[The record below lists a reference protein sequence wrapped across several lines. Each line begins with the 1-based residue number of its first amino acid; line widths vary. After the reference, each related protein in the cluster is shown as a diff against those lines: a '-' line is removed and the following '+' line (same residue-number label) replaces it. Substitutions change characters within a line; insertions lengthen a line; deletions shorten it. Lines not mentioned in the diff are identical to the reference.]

1 LVLHDKII
9 DKHNLLPGLEN
20 MERLAIELGCGQKK
34 ISEDVIGIDAINTE
48 AADII
53 ADISQGLSFL
63 PDNSV
68 DIIYSNH
75 VLEHFDD
82 LGFIMG
88 EIYRVL
94 KPGGK
99 TIGQVPHFSNPYY
112 YSDYTHK
119 TTFGLYT
126 FSYFTSEQRFKRKVP
141 SFYNDCN
148 FKLIRIKLVFY
159 SPFKL
164 INALRKIFTLV
175 FNSSR
180 FMQEYYEGSLST
192 FIPAHEIAFEL
203 EKS

>member
-1 LVLHDKII
+1 MVLHDKII
-9 DKHNLLPGLEN
+9 DKHNLLPGIEN
-20 MERLAIELGCGQKK
+20 MEWLAIELGCGQKK
-34 ISEDVIGIDAINTE
+34 MSEDVIGIDAINTE

-53 ADISQGLSFL
+53 ADISQGLNFL

-112 YSDYTHK
+112 YSDPTHK

-126 FSYFTSEQRFKRKVP
+126 FSYFFK
-141 SFYNDCN
+141 Y
-148 FKLIRIKLVFY
+148 L
-159 SPFKL
+159 
-164 INALRKIFTLV
+164 
-175 FNSSR
+175 
-180 FMQEYYEGSLST
+180 
-192 FIPAHEIAFEL
+192 
-203 EKS
+203 